1 MFINVDFGLICEIM
15 VGQVCALGKYY
26 SYNDFCLDLWI
37 HFLYTHF
44 FSFEFDIAFIELHS

>member
-44 FSFEFDIAFIELHS
+44 FLFEFDIAFIELHS